1 MSFPN
6 ELIAEMS
13 NHQAKFGKIIYL
25 PNLALEQRCREF
37 DDILDEICENDYM
50 RESLQKTWP
59 PIKNIAEA
67 MELDENNDP
76 SEIYADFAHN
86 SEGFNFLIEV
96 LIRVPTHFGFDDDG
110 EFCSCTYYDGGTEL
124 HYIIA
129 KNMNDAC
136 VQAIALGKERFDAHL
151 KRAKE
156 EQE

>member
-25 PNLALEQRCREF
+25 PNLALEQRCSEI
-37 DDILDEICENDYM
+37 DNVLEDIHCNEYM
-50 RESLQKTWP
+50 QESLQKTWP
-59 PIKNIAEA
+59 PIKRLVELMDDETEA
-67 MELDENNDP
+67 HHD
-76 SEIYADFAHN
+76 EIYNELAN
-86 SEGFNFLIEV
+86 NEEGFNFLVEV
-96 LIRVPTHFGFDDDG
+96 LVRVPTRFRFNDDG
-110 EFCSCTYYDGGTEL
+110 KFCSYTYYDGGTEL

-151 KRAKE
+151 KRTKE